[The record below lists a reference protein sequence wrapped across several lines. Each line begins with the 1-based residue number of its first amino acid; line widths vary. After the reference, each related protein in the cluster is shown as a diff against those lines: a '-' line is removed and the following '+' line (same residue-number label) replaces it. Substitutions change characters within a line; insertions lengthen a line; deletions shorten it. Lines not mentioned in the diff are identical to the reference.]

1 MEEYAEQEKEFTTTY
16 YVDIPKVDN
25 DGLPSEEWYNVHSFE
40 TEKEALEYATK
51 YFGADSEGRVCL
63 ISRA

>member
-1 MEEYAEQEKEFTTTY
+1 MEIESEKGDDIIYF
-16 YVDIPKVDN
+16 VDIPKVDN

-51 YFGADSEGRVCL
+51 YFGADSKGRVCL